1 MLRRLT
7 KLGWIMVIAESVKLQ
22 QVSSSLTHPTMLL
35 SSNGRTPASQADV
48 NAGSIPVKSTKIG
61 LTSGVGTGV
70 LR

>member
-1 MLRRLT
+1 MDYGDSRVCKTLA
-7 KLGWIMVIAESVKLQ
+7 GEFESLASHKN
-22 QVSSSLTHPTMLL
+22 MLL